1 MTYMKTWIVKK
12 SIESI
17 VNSEKK
23 TVQKRHDKKFGNL
36 MNEKA
41 KLEGTATN
49 PNKTIWNFSSHALSN
64 EEHDTLKFGLR
75 HGIAKHPD
83 ENEILASAESLWNQ
97 IASKGLCKEDQ
108 AYQRRAKNHIRAM
121 AFNLINIEEQQVYKD
136 KAKIKTIR
144 DLKEKVVLL
153 TPDKGNGVVIMDIK
167 DYKDS
172 IHQLFAD
179 RRKFR
184 ILSEDPTNTRFTSL
198 QKYVQKLKSR
208 KEISEEDY
216 KLMYPKNAK
225 IGRAHGS
232 AKVHKEFERI
242 PPLRPIVDTIGS
254 THYGVGKFISNLLL
268 PLTQNQYHLK
278 DSFSAADKINNIPS
292 HLFDDGYQFV
302 SFDVKS
308 LFTNV
313 PLSKTIQVILDRVY
327 KEKVISTT
335 LSKRTLKKLIN
346 DTCSKTA
353 FMYDGVIYEQIDG
366 VSMGAS
372 LGPVLANIIMTEMER
387 VVVDKLIQTG
397 KIKFYARYVDDT
409 LLLVKPEDIECI
421 LQQFNKF
428 HKNIEFTVDRF
439 EDCVPHFLDL
449 EIHRDGISIYR
460 KETHTA
466 QFMHFESF
474 TKWNHKAAWIRSLAS
489 RAKRLCSPN
498 KLSEEIRNIKR
509 FASYNGFPR
518 WTASKIIKET
528 LSSQQRQRNTTDEQD
543 QDTTPLYMSL
553 PYAGK
558 EAENVVTRCKK
569 RLFKL
574 FKKEVK
580 VVFRIQFQA
589 TKLSFFTSN
598 KDRIPLLSNSSLVYR
613 YTCPGCSKTYIGK
626 TESTLFN
633 RTKQHGWTDKQSAVN
648 KHFESCNHWK
658 EIVDMLCIN
667 GGEIDAMRLQIN
679 TVRDNTEIIRRSNNW
694 LNLAFLESLSIKE
707 EQPELNSGIRS
718 CKDLN
723 LF

>member
-1 MTYMKTWIVKK
+1 
-12 SIESI
+12 
-17 VNSEKK
+17 
-23 TVQKRHDKKFGNL
+23 
-36 MNEKA
+36 
-41 KLEGTATN
+41 
-49 PNKTIWNFSSHALSN
+49 
-64 EEHDTLKFGLR
+64 
-75 HGIAKHPD
+75 
-83 ENEILASAESLWNQ
+83 
-97 IASKGLCKEDQ
+97 
-108 AYQRRAKNHIRAM
+108 
-121 AFNLINIEEQQVYKD
+121 
-136 KAKIKTIR
+136 
-144 DLKEKVVLL
+144 
-153 TPDKGNGVVIMDIK
+153 
-167 DYKDS
+167 
-172 IHQLFAD
+172 
-179 RRKFR
+179 
-184 ILSEDPTNTRFTSL
+184 
-198 QKYVQKLKSR
+198 
-208 KEISEEDY
+208 
-216 KLMYPKNAK
+216 
-225 IGRAHGS
+225 
-232 AKVHKEFERI
+232 
-242 PPLRPIVDTIGS
+242 
-254 THYGVGKFISNLLL
+254 
-268 PLTQNQYHLK
+268 
-278 DSFSAADKINNIPS
+278 
-292 HLFDDGYQFV
+292 
-302 SFDVKS
+302 
-308 LFTNV
+308 
-313 PLSKTIQVILDRVY
+313 
-327 KEKVISTT
+327 
-335 LSKRTLKKLIN
+335 
-346 DTCSKTA
+346 
-353 FMYDGVIYEQIDG
+353 MYDGVIYEQIDG

-387 VVVDKLIQTG
+387 VVVDQLIQTG

-409 LLLVKPEDIECI
+409 LLLVKPEDIESI

-474 TKWNHKAAWIRSLAS
+474 TKWNHKAAWIRSLTS

-498 KLSEEIRNIKR
+498 KFSEEIKNIKR

-528 LSSQQRQRNTTDEQD
+528 LSSQQRQQNSTDEQD
-543 QDTTPLYMSL
+543 QDTIPLYMFL

-580 VVFRIQFQA
+580 VVFRIQLQA

-598 KDRIPLLSNSSLVYR
+598 KDRTPLLSNSGLVYR

-658 EIVDMLCIN
+658 EIVDMLRID